1 MDRRIDAINI
11 TMLPEWEEKIDEELA
26 KIAEHHP
33 GAIHHFRA
41 TLFGTKHHRHGLFEI
56 HVVASV
62 PGDTIVVKEK
72 GERVR
77 PMIVAAFDFLDR
89 ELAEYDRRRQNLVKT
104 HEERPMGTI
113 SEVFPAEGYGFI
125 RTAEGDEVYFH
136 KNAVK
141 TGSISE
147 MKAGDKVA
155 FGVEQGEKGPQAT
168 WVRPT

>member
-26 KIAEHHP
+26 KIEDHHP
-33 GAIHHFRA
+33 GVIHHFRA
-41 TLFGTKHHRHGLFEI
+41 TLTGTKHHRHGAFEFHI
-56 HVVASV
+56 VASI

-77 PMIVAAFDFLDR
+77 PMVVAAFDFLDR
-89 ELAEYDRRRQNLVKT
+89 ELSQYDRRRQGLVKT

-113 SEVFPAEGYGFI
+113 REVFQPEGYGFI
-125 RTAEGDEVYFH
+125 RTMEGEEVYFH

-141 TGSISE
+141 DGSF
-147 MKAGDKVA
+147 AGLKEGDRVE
-155 FGVEQGEKGPQAT
+155 FGVEQGEKGLQAT
-168 WVRPT
+168 WVRQA